1 MPPSAWRAAQP
12 ASPSLPT
19 RRSSDLLLAE
29 YDPTGLVVSPE
40 MFEKIEVEEDDN
52 GAFRV
57 AVSVA
62 VGAEKRIWRVNVVET
77 TAMTNAN
84 FLLGAFGLGASLHD
98 RESVSV
104 KVSTEHGTNFTDG
117 ACTFLASERLALEVP
132 RPESFV
138 IGTWTA

>member
-84 FLLGAFGLGASLHD
+84 FLLD
-98 RESVSV
+98 RKSTRLNSSHV
-104 KVSTEHGTNFTDG
+104 KISYAALCL
-117 ACTFLASERLALEVP
+117 ACRAARFAVAPYTPLFRSAPRGVRPDRPRRLARDV
-132 RPESFV
+132 
-138 IGTWTA
+138 